1 MEKEEGQNIRI
12 ISVLEKYINKTV
24 YHEEFGIYFIKELVG
39 RIRNMKIEIYSN
51 DHNPPHFHVKS
62 SDKSINATFRLD
74 DCTLIQGNVNR
85 KDKKRIEAFYNDS
98 ETKDFMKKMWN
109 KSKDNNRKI

>member
-1 MEKEEGQNIRI
+1 MEEENKYIEI
-12 ISVLEKYINKTV
+12 IHLLEKYINKTV
-24 YHEEFGIYFIKELVG
+24 YDEEFGVYFIKELVG

-74 DCTLIQGNVNR
+74 DCTILQGEINS
-85 KDKKRIEAFYNDS
+85 KDIKRIEAFYNDP
-98 ETKDFMKKMWN
+98 ETKDFMKNMWN
-109 KSKDNNRKI
+109 KSKDENRKL

>member
-1 MEKEEGQNIRI
+1 MEEKENKSTFLINI
-12 ISVLEKYINKTV
+12 LEKYINKTV
-24 YHEEFGIYFIKELVG
+24 YHEEFGVYFIKELVS

-74 DCTLIQGNVNR
+74 NCNLLKGEIDI
-85 KDKKRIEAFYNDS
+85 KDRKRIEAFFNDP
-98 ETKDFMKKMWN
+98 ETKYLMKEMWN
-109 KSKDNNRKI
+109 KSKDENRKL